1 MSRKEQNMRARG
13 TTLIELM
20 MAVILLALLLTALY
34 YTYSG
39 SRKQAQAVMQ
49 AHQTN
54 DELQRLFDKMTDDI
68 RESDFVLE
76 GTPQKASMAQSQ
88 NLKSE
93 DPTNYITF
101 HKISY
106 DFSLEP
112 SKIADPNQCN
122 YTQLRVTYKL
132 EKTDPAQATGP
143 FILWRETL
151 PFDNYRKPVPDQRA
165 RKVMMENLD
174 ELIIFRLNE
183 PNLPNDGS
191 VYIRAK
197 LAGRGKDSRYNSTLT
212 TCVKERGAEPQ

>member
-1 MSRKEQNMRARG
+1 MRSRG

-34 YTYSG
+34 HTYSG
-39 SRKQAQAVMQ
+39 SRKQAQAIMQ

-68 RESDFVLE
+68 RESNFVLE
-76 GTPQKASMAQSQ
+76 GTPPKASMAQSQ
-88 NLKSE
+88 SLKSE
-93 DPTNYITF
+93 NPANYITF
-101 HKISY
+101 HKVSY

-112 SKIADPNQCN
+112 KNISADQCN

-151 PFDNYRKPVPDQRA
+151 PFDDRRKPVPAQRA

-174 ELIIFRLNE
+174 ELIIFRLDE
-183 PNLPNDGS
+183 PNLPSNGS
-191 VYIRAK
+191 VYIRAR
-197 LAGRGKDSRYNSTLT
+197 LAGRGKDSRYDSTLT
-212 TCVKERGAEPQ
+212 TCVRERGAEPQ